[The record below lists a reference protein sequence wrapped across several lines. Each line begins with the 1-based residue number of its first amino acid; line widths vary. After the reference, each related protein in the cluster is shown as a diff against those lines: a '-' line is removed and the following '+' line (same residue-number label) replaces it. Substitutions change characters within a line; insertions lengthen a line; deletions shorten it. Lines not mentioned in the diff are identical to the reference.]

1 MSDLFDEMAEDAE
14 KSLNLPEDGQLGSVS
29 KIAEQIIAE
38 QQRVENLEAEHKA
51 AKAKLLK
58 LTDEELP
65 AAMQELNM
73 SAFALADGSQ
83 VTLKPT
89 YGARIP
95 KDKEEDAFEWL
106 RQRNEA
112 DLIKNTVTVRF
123 NKEQDNEAK
132 ALVDDLRKAH
142 GTRTGFNDSPRNPKS
157 LGEGQSRGWF
167 GTGHG
172 IVWCVGRTT
181 SRNQEEQRWLIKK

>member
-1 MSDLFDEMAEDAE
+1 MNDLYDEMAGAAK
-14 KSLNLPEDGQLGSVS
+14 KSLDLPQDGQLSSVS
-29 KIAEQIIAE
+29 NIAEQILAE
-38 QQRVENLEAEHKA
+38 QQRVENLEGDLKA

-65 AAMQELNM
+65 AAMQELNL

-83 VTLKPT
+83 VSLKPT

-95 KDKEEDAFEWL
+95 KDKEQAAFEWL

-123 NKEQDNEAK
+123 NKEQDNEAR
-132 ALVDDLRKAH
+132 ALVEDLRGKDMQPEQASTIH
-142 GTRTGFNDSPRNPKS
+142 PGTLRAWVKGRVEDGLELDMELFGVWVGQRAEIKRNND
-157 LGEGQSRGWF
+157 G
-167 GTGHG
+167 
-172 IVWCVGRTT
+172 
-181 SRNQEEQRWLIKK
+181 

>member
-1 MSDLFDEMAEDAE
+1 MNDLYDEMAGDAKKALE
-14 KSLNLPEDGQLGSVS
+14 LPEDGQLSSVS
-29 KIAEQIIAE
+29 NIAEQILAE
-38 QQRVENLEAEHKA
+38 QQRVENLEGDLKA

-65 AAMQELNM
+65 AAMQELNL

-83 VTLKPT
+83 VSLTPT

-95 KDKEEDAFEWL
+95 KDKEQAAFEWL

-123 NKEQDNEAK
+123 NKEQDNEAR
-132 ALVDDLRKAH
+132 ALVEDLRKKELQPEQKS
-142 GTRTGFNDSPRNPKS
+142 TIPRNPES
-157 LGEGQSRGWF
+157 LGKGKS
-167 GTGHG
+167 
-172 IVWCVGRTT
+172 
-181 SRNQEEQRWLIKK
+181 

>member
-14 KSLNLPEDGQLGSVS
+14 KSLNLPDDGQLGSVS

-51 AKAKLLK
+51 AKDKLRK

-83 VTLKPT
+83 VTLKAT

-132 ALVDDLRKAH
+132 ALVDDLRKRHMEPEQASTIH
-142 GTRTGFNDSPRNPKS
+142 PGTLRAWVKGRVEDGLELDMELFGVWVGQRAEIKRNKD
-157 LGEGQSRGWF
+157 G
-167 GTGHG
+167 
-172 IVWCVGRTT
+172 
-181 SRNQEEQRWLIKK
+181 